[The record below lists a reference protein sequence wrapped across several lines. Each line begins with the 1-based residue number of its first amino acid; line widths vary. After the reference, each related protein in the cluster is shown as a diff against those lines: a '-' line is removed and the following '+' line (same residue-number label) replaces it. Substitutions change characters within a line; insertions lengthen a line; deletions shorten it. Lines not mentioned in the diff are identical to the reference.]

1 MSLSFIR
8 RLGLAAVLA
17 ATFGTAFGAGAVIAA
32 PAAYRL
38 QPNGTVVGFSTD
50 FGQDKITGHIPISSA
65 NLKLDFDQ
73 PGQST
78 IDVTLNVSDA
88 NASFPFAAQ
97 ALKGPKVL
105 AAKDYPQITFTSTRI
120 RAEGGGARVEGIIT
134 IRGVARPI
142 AMFAQFWQQSGQAKG
157 DLTLLTIRL
166 TGALMRSDF
175 GATGWNDMVGDEVRL
190 DILARI
196 AREE

>member
-1 MSLSFIR
+1 MSSTSLR
-8 RLGLAAVLA
+8 RLALVLALGAAIGPASALAA
-17 ATFGTAFGAGAVIAA
+17 
-32 PAAYRL
+32 PKAYSL
-38 QPNGTVVGFSTD
+38 QPDGTIVGFSTD
-50 FGQDKITGHIPISSA
+50 FGQDKITGHIPITSA
-65 NLKLDFDQ
+65 DLKLDFDQ

-105 AAKDYPQITFTSTRI
+105 AAKDYPEITFTSTTI
-120 RAEGGGARVEGIIT
+120 RAEGDGARVDGIIT

-142 AMFAQFWQQSGQAKG
+142 AMFAQFWQQKGQAKG
-157 DLTLLTIRL
+157 DLALLTIHL

-190 DILARI
+190 DILAKI
-196 AREE
+196 ARDE